1 MRPMNE
7 RRSRIRLRR
16 WRPRGMA
23 WSAVLVA
30 LLLGVLL
37 LGGPLSERLRLA
49 NPDFSR
55 VSEVRGVLGRLP
67 DRPLV
72 LVGMDGDLGT
82 YPEIRPAVRAL
93 LSDLSARD
101 ARFAMVSFTPE
112 GRAIAAAEVDRLEAD
127 GLPAERMVD
136 YGFVAGAEAGM
147 VLAVTDL
154 PSPPDPTNPVGRSVL
169 AAGDGIAAFDLAI
182 IVGGTDFGPRSWVE
196 QVATRLPALPLV
208 AVVPTFSQPELAPYL
223 RTGQLDGLLATVRDD
238 AAYAE
243 DVAKRIGS
251 QEDAGPASTGQDP
264 AAMLIGML
272 VALAVLGR
280 AFLVGGRPEAEPAD
294 LDVEAP

>member
-1 MRPMNE
+1 
-7 RRSRIRLRR
+7 
-16 WRPRGMA
+16 MA

-30 LLLGVLL
+30 LLFVVLL
-37 LGGPLSERLRLA
+37 VGGPLSERLRLA
-49 NPDFSR
+49 NPDLSH

-93 LSDLSARD
+93 LSDLSARG
-101 ARFAMVSFTPE
+101 ARIAFVSFTPE
-112 GRAIAAAEVDRLEAD
+112 GRAIASAEVDRLQAD
-127 GLPAERMVD
+127 GLSADRLVD

-154 PSPPDPTNPVGRSVL
+154 PSPPDPTNAVGRSVL
-169 AAGDGIAAFDLAI
+169 AAGDGIAAFDLAV

-196 QVATRLPALPLV
+196 QVATRLPSLPMV

-223 RTGQLDGLLATVRDD
+223 RTGQLEGLLATVRDD

-243 DVAKRIGS
+243 DVARRLGS
-251 QEDAGPASTGQDP
+251 QEQVGSASTGQDP
-264 AAMLIGML
+264 AAMLVGML

-280 AFLVGGRPEAEPAD
+280 AFVVGGRPEVEPAEVD
-294 LDVEAP
+294 EEGP